1 MIFYQNHRLSLLFF
15 TSEAQMTKVIISEE
29 TKSLLDNFLEENR
42 PAPLVNTYLFYIENK
57 FNLQPVLFPKEKMIY
72 QSAEDATRRLEAE
85 DKIWH
90 QTEIKITF
98 GEKSVNEQTTKIYIC
113 PFTGKV
119 FGDNTHP
126 NPQDAIYDWVSKCP
140 ENTERS
146 GGLRVKRFFVSEDP
160 EVIKNYMSKEEKKDP
175 ITKTVYSS
183 VLSGKLFNSKEAV
196 IKDFRKNYLK
206 ELTLVEVQNQ
216 NKFSIEES
224 FLEFIQQQLVEDKIT
239 GFVEAM
245 AEVPEFQP
253 VVESWL
259 A

>member
-1 MIFYQNHRLSLLFF
+1 
-15 TSEAQMTKVIISEE
+15 MTKVIISEE
-29 TKSLLDNFLEENR
+29 TKSLLDHFLEENR
-42 PAPLVNTYLFYIENK
+42 PAPLVNTYLYYIENK
-57 FNLQPVLFPKEKMIY
+57 FNLQPVLFPKDKIIF
-72 QSAEDATRRLEAE
+72 QSSEDAIRRLEKE
-85 DKIWH
+85 EKIWH

-98 GEKSVNEQTTKIYIC
+98 GEQSVNEQTKKIYIC

-146 GGLRVKRFFVSEDP
+146 GGLRVKRFYVSEDP
-160 EVIKNYMSKEEKKDP
+160 DVIKNYMNRETQKQP

-196 IKDFRKNYLK
+196 IKDFKKNYLK
-206 ELTLVEVQNQ
+206 KLTLVEVQNQ
-216 NKFSIEES
+216 NKFSIEEN

-245 AEVPEFQP
+245 ADVPEFQP